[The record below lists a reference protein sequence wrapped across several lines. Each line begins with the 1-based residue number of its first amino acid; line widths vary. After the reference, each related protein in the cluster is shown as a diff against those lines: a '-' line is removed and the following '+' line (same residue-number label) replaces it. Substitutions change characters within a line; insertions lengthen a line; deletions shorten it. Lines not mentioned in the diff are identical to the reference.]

1 MFDVK
6 SAAWWRRVVVM
17 MCGIFILGLGVGML
31 KLTLMG
37 NDPYSAMVMALGD
50 TIGMPFSVILV
61 IVQAV
66 WFIFEIAFG
75 RKLIGPGTF
84 FNWFFVGI
92 FTDFWIGVITS
103 LVTVPETFFGRFLM
117 LIPSILIVSLAVALY
132 QTAKVGVSPYDAASL
147 IMAERLP
154 LPYFWCR
161 IITDSLCT
169 ILTLVWGGIVGLGT
183 LFCALGLGPFIT
195 FFTNKVARPLCGYG
209 KESVGDE

>member
-17 MCGIFILGLGVGML
+17 MCGIFIMGLGVGML

-66 WFIFEIAFG
+66 WFIFQIIFG
-75 RKLIGPGTF
+75 RKMIGPGTF

-103 LVTVPETFFGRFLM
+103 LVTVPEAFFGRFLM
-117 LIPSILIVSLAVALY
+117 LIPSVLIVSLSVALY

-147 IMAERLP
+147 IMTERLP
-154 LPYFWCR
+154 LPYFWNR

-169 ILTLVWGGIVGLGT
+169 ILTLVWGGIAGLGT

-195 FFTNKVARPLCGYG
+195 FFTKKVAEPLCGYK
-209 KESVGDE
+209 KEDVVNE